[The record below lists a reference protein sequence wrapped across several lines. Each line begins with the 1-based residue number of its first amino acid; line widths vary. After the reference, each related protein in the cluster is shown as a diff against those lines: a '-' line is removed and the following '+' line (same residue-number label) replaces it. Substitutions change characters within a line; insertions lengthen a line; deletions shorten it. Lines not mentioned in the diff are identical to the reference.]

1 TEILAEQHL
10 ATFRRLL
17 EPLGIGVTLLTS
29 GLKGRERAARRAA
42 IAAGEIGCV
51 IGTHALVQ
59 EPVEFKRLG
68 LAVVDEQHRF
78 GVHQRARLKGKGD
91 RPDVLVMTATPI
103 PRTLALTLYGDLDV
117 SVLDELPPGRKPVRT
132 EARTESR
139 RRQIYDFL
147 RAQIADGRQV
157 YVVYPLVEESE
168 LIDLKAAT
176 DMAHRLQHDVFPD
189 LTVGLL
195 HGRLSSEDKDAIMR
209 SFKAGAIQVLV
220 ATTVIEVGID
230 VPNASV
236 MLIEHAER
244 FGLSQLHQ
252 LRGRVGRGPWKSYCI
267 LLTSGRLGEEAQR
280 RVEAMAATHDGFK
293 IAEVDLQL
301 RGPGEFFG
309 TRQSGL
315 PEFRVAL
322 LDTLMPWLP
331 GARVLDL
338 FAGAGG
344 VGLEALS
351 RGAAHATLVERDAR
365 AVAALRA
372 NVATLGVEKA
382 ARVVRDEVARALSA
396 LARAGERFDVVFLD
410 PPYDTDDVATTLDA
424 LGGADL
430 LAAGGV
436 VVAQHLTKRAPA
448 ASAGALAAF
457 RTRRFG
463 ETTLTFFR

>member
-1 TEILAEQHL
+1 
-10 ATFRRLL
+10 
-17 EPLGIGVTLLTS
+17 
-29 GLKGRERAARRAA
+29 
-42 IAAGEIGCV
+42 
-51 IGTHALVQ
+51 
-59 EPVEFKRLG
+59 
-68 LAVVDEQHRF
+68 
-78 GVHQRARLKGKGD
+78 
-91 RPDVLVMTATPI
+91 MTATPI

-280 RVEAMAATHDGFK
+280 RVEAMAATNDGFK

-315 PEFRVAL
+315 PEFRVADL
-322 LDTLMPWLP
+322 LRDAAILEE
-331 GARVLDL
+331 ARLEAQTIIAEDAELRQTVHRGLRQALLTRWRGKLDL
-338 FAGAGG
+338 AS
-344 VGLEALS
+344 VG
-351 RGAAHATLVERDAR
+351 
-365 AVAALRA
+365 
-372 NVATLGVEKA
+372 
-382 ARVVRDEVARALSA
+382 
-396 LARAGERFDVVFLD
+396 
-410 PPYDTDDVATTLDA
+410 
-424 LGGADL
+424 
-430 LAAGGV
+430 
-436 VVAQHLTKRAPA
+436 
-448 ASAGALAAF
+448 
-457 RTRRFG
+457 
-463 ETTLTFFR
+463 